1 MIRKSVCIGRAVKW
15 MPLLLLLT
23 TAGVS
28 LFGQSDTISGVVNK
42 YSPVLE
48 LQERRTGSNVNALK
62 VQNPDYFEVGN
73 VVMLYA
79 PKGWDI
85 DPADGDAVDDGS
97 KPHPNTGVY
106 SINKVDSVI
115 MADSII
121 VFVATTP
128 FRDSLQTGEMAQLI
142 YVPDFRNVVVEG
154 TLTGKHWTQ
163 ESGAGGV
170 IALYVEGRLKLQAD
184 IDATGMGF
192 QGADPTGDNYTGGC
206 YEDDPELYGR
216 GSYTAAEDYL
226 AGLKGEGAAVTT
238 FDMLRGKYPM
248 FNGGGGGNA
257 RFSGGGGGSNYTQ
270 GGRGGGQ
277 SAGTC
282 LTSSETRGRAGID
295 LSGTYYSNTLVSN
308 RLYFG
313 GGGGTG
319 TQTPAEQASA
329 GGDGGGIVVI
339 IADTIESTGD
349 YTIRS
354 NGESVEATALAGGG
368 GGGGGGAI
376 VLDVNHYKGEV
387 VLEARGGNGGDTDNT
402 YYTGPGGGGGGG
414 IYWLSLQ
421 NDTAS
426 LNPLKTSSEGGEWL
440 NGVGAK
446 GSPGASAEEYFD
458 LVPPLNGF
466 LFNTLPADRTVC
478 TDETPDTLFASKPKG
493 GDGTYTYQWQFRYP
507 PATEWDSLA
516 VDTFQYYVFKG
527 PLTEPIQLRRI
538 VSSDDLEEGRDV
550 FITYSITPKIEG
562 NTIEAPDIICAG
574 LTAEPLVQFPD
585 SILRGA
591 DMALPS
597 ADTSF
602 KWIRQPNG
610 ETSWSD
616 VPDAFGAEH
625 TPSGDIVTTLYR
637 RVAYSGVCD
646 DTSNAVQI
654 TVLPTITKNTIGDTD
669 TLCYGQMP
677 PDLTG
682 ATPENGDG
690 SYTYVWQVSEDMS
703 SWEDSLVTAV
713 NSDFNLPSY
722 ESTRYFRRIIY
733 SGADSACIDTSAMV
747 TITVLDTITNNLL
760 IPDTNLITICQYDQ
774 LPDGGID
781 ARMPVGGDGT
791 YQYFWQVRDQ
801 SGTWADS
808 ATYPPGTK
816 FNLSTFDD
824 TTYIRRLVIS
834 GSDDVCVD
842 YSDSLTVGIVRV
854 ITDNVLTAT
863 PGTFCQGD
871 LLPELSADEAQGGNG
886 IGKQWQFRTET
897 GSWNAAPGGGSD
909 WNYTYP
915 DPLSET
921 MYFRRYVWSEPTDS
935 VCFSYTDAV
944 KITVQDSILNND
956 IVLVNGVILS
966 ADIDSVC
973 AGSDLDLKG
982 TDVDQLTGGDETNY
996 AFLWEESSQADFS
1009 VIDQTGSAF
1018 DYSRTNLRDPA
1029 YFRRSVAS
1037 GVCED
1042 TTYLVVHPIQLPT
1055 GRMDYADGQE
1065 DTLCSSSELPVQMQV
1080 TDLFIDP
1087 LAAGYTVYSS
1097 YSSSEHSGE
1106 GNFIFGSDD
1115 PPILDFFASTDSAE
1129 TYVYRLDSIIDDR
1142 GCKSEVVDPYTPEV
1156 LVYYSPEA
1164 SVTASDTMVCGS
1176 RVTLYANNK
1185 GGVSWRW
1192 LASTVKNNLDGAD
1205 TVTINATG
1213 LQAEANVD
1221 LWFNDTAVIVYGFKL
1236 ETSGSIG
1243 RTCADS
1249 AYVTVTH
1256 YQEPALPPYFLRSA
1270 VDDFGD
1276 SIAIDSV
1283 YFADQYQLRVDVP
1296 SASGKGMWSIPDGNP
1311 AELGGDPFNPEM
1323 TGLLGDELDADN
1335 IFVWTVANGVCEEQS
1350 DQLVIRRKDVD
1361 VYEGISPN
1369 GDRKNDLLAMRG
1381 IKHADRISLTVF
1393 NSWGTPVY
1401 SMTEKDEER
1410 FVSLIPDDEDSEAL
1424 RVLWDGKVNGSVV
1437 PDGTYYYTVKFTIN
1451 EGTPRERTY
1460 TKKSY
1465 LIVSTQ
1471 RTE

>member
-354 NGESVEATALAGGG
+354 NGESVEATALA
-368 GGGGGGAI
+368 
-376 VLDVNHYKGEV
+376 
-387 VLEARGGNGGDTDNT
+387 
-402 YYTGPGGGGGGG
+402 GGGGGGG